1 MDTEIMLP
9 ASEMLKI
16 LSMEVTVEVPDRD
29 YEAMTPKDCYEAGLM
44 DASTAVRRG
53 DAQGNPQTLLPRG
66 RMKKLL
72 VMLLFCA

>member
-1 MDTEIMLP
+1 MVALVPIIMDTEIMLP

-44 DASTAVRRG
+44 DASTAVRQAMRREIRKRYFPEG
-53 DAQGNPQTLLPRG
+53 E
-66 RMKKLL
+66 
-72 VMLLFCA
+72 